1 MLAITVWSNLAKQDE
16 LVQVYSK
23 LGGQLVGRIS
33 ISKSL
38 SMFDVLQDLCRQASK
53 MMPHES
59 LSVRNLALWVGSL
72 RLTPCSFEFK
82 ESFTKEEEQEASE
95 LLEKARRGKRV
106 DIMWDDNYEHA
117 CNVLHDHD
125 ITWRTFQVDDN
136 NTVFVAHLGL
146 ENAFIPREVVAVQR
160 RLGGSRIS
168 IESQTQV
175 TRDLSFM
182 DLIPSVEIGLEYV
195 QPESFSSSRV
205 VHLAVRSCTVAPD
218 IQLLSNL
225 RIASIKQV
233 DSLPVGFSKLNL
245 HTAVFDE
252 CDAHDAVEK
261 VSHMQD
267 LKVLHLLNCKY
278 TKPTIPTQ
286 LGRLVS
292 LETLRMIDNNFS
304 GSIPTELGLLSNLRT
319 LELVEY
325 SGDLDLALPE
335 EVATLRIPEVFV
347 RRFEEM

>member
-1 MLAITVWSNLAKQDE
+1 
-16 LVQVYSK
+16 
-23 LGGQLVGRIS
+23 
-33 ISKSL
+33 
-38 SMFDVLQDLCRQASK
+38 MFDVLQYLCRQASK

-72 RLTPCSFEFK
+72 RLTPLGFEFK
-82 ESFTKEEEQEASE
+82 ESFNKQEEQEASD
-95 LLEKARRGKRV
+95 LIAKARRVERV
-106 DIMWDDNYEHA
+106 DMMWDDNYDYA
-117 CNVLHDHD
+117 CQVLVDHD
-125 ITWRTFQVDDN
+125 ITWRTFQAYDN

-146 ENAFIPREVVAVQR
+146 RNEFIPPEVVAVQR

-182 DLIPSVEIGLEYV
+182 DLIPSVEIGLEFV

-205 VHLAVRSCTVAPD
+205 VHLTVAGCVAPG
-218 IQLLSNL
+218 IHLLSNL
-225 RIASIKQV
+225 SIV
-233 DSLPVGFSKLNL
+233 NLNNVGALPVGFSKLNL
-245 HTAVFDE
+245 HIAMFVE

-261 VSHMQD
+261 VSHMQY
-267 LKVLHLLNCKY
+267 LKVLHISKRKY

-304 GSIPTELGLLSNLRT
+304 GTIPTELGLLSNLRT

-335 EVATLRIPEVFV
+335 EVATLRIPQVVV
-347 RRFEEM
+347 RRREEM